1 MPPRAAR
8 TPRRRSPGGLELEAD
23 GEDAEDEEDV
33 ELEENEVDAEED
45 VRRLGL

>member
-1 MPPRAAR
+1 M
-8 TPRRRSPGGLELEAD
+8 ELEAD